1 MSPEP
6 HLALGPGRHPT
17 ARRAAK
23 WQRSVR
29 DLPMEGQARRVRGTR
44 RGFSLERPK
53 LSPVAIFPT
62 GEPPLTART
71 RAAGHHEVDDV
82 MTLEF
87 RPLATGRRSSVR
99 PAPSPVRAA
108 SSRLRAAR
116 WLPILLAC
124 LGLSWPGSARAQ
136 AFGQNKVQYE
146 KFAWRVLETEHFQVH
161 FYPAE
166 EEAVKD
172 AARMAERSYAKL
184 SKILGHEIKNK
195 VPLLLYASHTDFQ
208 QTNALQGLI
217 DEGTGGV
224 TEFLKRRVVLPFT
237 GSYAELDHVLT
248 HELVHAFQIDILMG
262 SGRSPLSSRMNTP
275 PLWIMEGMAEY
286 LSIGKVDEHTSMWL
300 RDAALEGYL
309 ISLEDLEYTGDI
321 RVYRFGQAI
330 FEFIDQQYG
339 TQKIGELLKSFARRG
354 SLDRAVQSTLGM
366 TVGDLSKAWVA
377 KIRKDNLPQI
387 AEFEPA
393 ETYGLRLTNQE
404 KDLSRLNLS
413 PTVSPDGKLMAFLS
427 DRSLYNDLYLA
438 SAIDGK
444 VQKKLV
450 EGERSGGFESLRF
463 LQAAFAWS
471 PNQKYLAF
479 VAKVGGEDAVY
490 LLNVDRKK
498 VTAKLTFGLDGIQ
511 SPSFSPDGKQ
521 VVFVGL
527 EGGQSDLFI
536 TSLDGKE
543 VRRLTQDRFTDRDPQ
558 WSPDG
563 QTIAFTTDRGP
574 RTNFRTLEFGD
585 FRLGLYDL
593 GTDQIRILPGQ
604 EGKNIDPQWSPDGT
618 KLAFI
623 SDRTGISNI
632 YIMDVATGES
642 FQLTNV
648 LTGVT
653 GIVEASPAIS
663 WSRDGSRLVFSVVE
677 RGGWN
682 IYGIKDPLHLLK
694 EQTTTEEKVV
704 AEATSGPRMPR
715 RLGGGEI
722 MEDDPLTIGGES
734 GRKLSAG
741 DDSAEDGIEH
751 GAPES
756 GSHPGAADSAAA
768 SETGDEM
775 SEAGSASEE
784 GSAAGVTDEAPVAA
798 PDEEVAAP
806 VMEGPLTEAEA
817 AATAASAP
825 AMADSAETE
834 LMAPSPVGDGVTGD
848 AAQGGESGEEDEP
861 EEEVQVTYRPP
872 APDGSTFKIKDY
884 RVKFS
889 PDVLAGVGG
898 VAPGVG
904 VAGQFALGFS
914 DVLGNHRIQVLA
926 NFVSSIS
933 ESDLFLTYLNL
944 EHHNNWG
951 VSVFQYRND
960 YLSFR
965 DSSFLR
971 TAHER
976 YRGAEVF
983 VSHPFSRFRRVE
995 AGLEGSFVDRSGDFD
1010 EDLPSGT
1017 GVDISEDKFFFV
1029 KPSVA
1034 LVTDNVLFGSVGPI
1048 AGRRTRLSLS
1058 QAIGDLSYTTVALDT
1073 RSYVNLRQR
1082 YTLGVRLI
1090 GVSSF
1095 GNTPQITLVGG
1106 PWTVR
1111 GYSFEEFGGYN
1122 VGILNTEFRF
1132 PLIDQFRLG
1141 GPLPFEYRGIRG
1153 AVFFDAGTAFDR
1165 FDSLQPFTTEGHGLV
1180 RTEDLFA
1187 SYGFGVRLN
1196 LGFILLRYD
1205 AAQRTDLSE
1214 NFGQMVHTVIL
1225 GAEF

>member
-1 MSPEP
+1 MTLDLRPRP
-6 HLALGPGRHPT
+6 TRPPALGRGISALCLLFLLIGLAGR
-17 ARRAAK
+17 
-23 WQRSVR
+23 
-29 DLPMEGQARRVRGTR
+29 
-44 RGFSLERPK
+44 
-53 LSPVAIFPT
+53 
-62 GEPPLTART
+62 
-71 RAAGHHEVDDV
+71 
-82 MTLEF
+82 
-87 RPLATGRRSSVR
+87 
-99 PAPSPVRAA
+99 A
-108 SSRLRAAR
+108 S
-116 WLPILLAC
+116 
-124 LGLSWPGSARAQ
+124 AQ
-136 AFGQNKVQYE
+136 VFGQNKVQYE
-146 KFAWRVLETEHFQVH
+146 KFAWQVLETEHFQVH

-184 SKILGHEIKNK
+184 SKLLGHEIKNK

-217 DEGTGGV
+217 EEGTGGV
-224 TEFLKRRVVLPFT
+224 TEFLKRRVILPFT

-248 HELVHAFQIDILMG
+248 HELVHAFQVDILMG
-262 SGRSPLSSRMNTP
+262 PGKSPLSGRFNSP
-275 PLWIMEGMAEY
+275 PLWMMEGMAEY

-339 TQKIGELLKSFARRG
+339 TQKIGELLKAFARRG
-354 SLDRAVQSTLGM
+354 SLDRAVQGTLGM
-366 TVGDLSKAWVA
+366 SVTDLSKAWVA
-377 KIRKDNLPQI
+377 KVRKENLPQI

-393 ETYGLRLTNQE
+393 ESYGLRLTNQE

-413 PTVSPDGKLMAFLS
+413 PAVSPDGKLMVFLS
-427 DRSLYNDLYLA
+427 DRSLYNDMYLA

-444 VQKKLV
+444 VQTKLV

-471 PNQKYLAF
+471 PDQKFLAF
-479 VAKVGGEDAVY
+479 AAKVGGEDAVY
-490 LLNVDRKK
+490 LFNVEKK
-498 VTAKLTFGLDGIQ
+498 KAIERLTFGLDGIQ

-521 VVFVGL
+521 VVFVGQ

-563 QTIAFTTDRGP
+563 RTIAFTTDRGP
-574 RTNFRTLEFGD
+574 RTNFRTLEFGE
-585 FRLGLYDL
+585 FRIGLYDL
-593 GTDQIRILPGQ
+593 STDQIRILPGQ
-604 EGKNIDPQWSPDGT
+604 EGKNINPQWSPDGT

-623 SDRTGISNI
+623 SDRIGISNI
-632 YIMDVATGES
+632 YMMDVATAEA

-648 LTGVT
+648 LTGIT
-653 GIVEASPAIS
+653 GIVEASPAMS
-663 WSRDGSRLVFSVVE
+663 WSRDGSRMVFSVFE

-682 IYGIKDPLHLLK
+682 IYGIKDPLDLLE
-694 EQTTTEEKVV
+694 EQEGTEEKVI
-704 AEATSGPRMPR
+704 AEAASGPKLPR

-722 MEDDPLTIGGES
+722 LEDGDMQIGG
-734 GRKLSAG
+734 GRTMQAG
-741 DDSAEDGIEH
+741 DDPTGEEIEANSPASGRVEPAE
-751 GAPES
+751 AQ
-756 GSHPGAADSAAA
+756 GSADSAAVGGTDRSEAQAVGEGETEVTTEAVGENAGENAGEAQVGEDEVDRAGSDETGA
-768 SETGDEM
+768 SEAAIFPAPDDSLGAGEL
-775 SEAGSASEE
+775 SSPRPVGEAGMVDGPAEAPAAGDKSTLKEGEE
-784 GSAAGVTDEAPVAA
+784 GP
-798 PDEEVAAP
+798 EVAA
-806 VMEGPLTEAEA
+806 
-817 AATAASAP
+817 
-825 AMADSAETE
+825 
-834 LMAPSPVGDGVTGD
+834 DG
-848 AAQGGESGEEDEP
+848 
-861 EEEVQVTYRPP
+861 EEEVEEEEIQVTYRPP
-872 APDGSTFKIKDY
+872 APDGSTFKVKDY

-944 EHHNNWG
+944 ERHNNWG

-965 DSSFLR
+965 DSAFLR

-983 VSHPFSRFRRVE
+983 MSHPFSRFRRVE
-995 AGLEGSFVDRSGDFD
+995 AGLEGSFVDRSGF
-1010 EDLPSGT
+1010 EGSEISGT
-1017 GVDISEDKFFFV
+1017 GVDINADRFFFV

-1058 QAIGDLSYTTVALDT
+1058 HALGDLSYTTVGLDT
-1073 RSYVNLRQR
+1073 RSYVNFRQR
-1082 YTLGVRLI
+1082 YTLGWRFI
-1090 GVSSF
+1090 GVTSF
-1095 GNTPQITLVGG
+1095 GETPQITLVGG

-1111 GYSFEEFGGYN
+1111 GYGFEQFGGYN
-1122 VGILNTEFRF
+1122 VGIMNTEFRF

-1141 GPLPFEYRGIRG
+1141 GPLPFEYRGVRG

-1165 FDSLQPFTTEGHGLV
+1165 YDSLQPFTTEGKGLV

-1196 LGFILLRYD
+1196 LGFLLMRYD
-1205 AAQRTDLSE
+1205 AAQKTDLTE
-1214 NFGQMVHTVIL
+1214 NIGQMHHTVIL
-1225 GAEF
+1225 GGEF